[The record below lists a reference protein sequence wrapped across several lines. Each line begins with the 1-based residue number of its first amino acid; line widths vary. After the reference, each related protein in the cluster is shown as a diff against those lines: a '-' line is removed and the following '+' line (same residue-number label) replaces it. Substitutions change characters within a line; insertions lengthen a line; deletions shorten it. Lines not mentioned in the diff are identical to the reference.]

1 MAAKGRRAKASDGGP
16 GGAGTDGG
24 PRSAGSDGA
33 AGLPRSL
40 ALVWGLQERPRR
52 GPKPGLS
59 LERIVRAAIE
69 LADTEGLAALSMS
82 RLAEKLGFTTMSLY
96 RYVTGKDELLMLM
109 VDAAAGAPTPD
120 PEGSGDEPPDW
131 RTALERFSRQQ
142 HQLLR
147 KHPWVAEIPLVG
159 PPITPSQIGWMEYGL
174 RSMAGT
180 GLDEGE
186 KIAVLGMIAL
196 YVRNEAKLE
205 YDMARARKAAEEA
218 AAASGAVT
226 LQAGPGA
233 YGQVGPASYGE
244 LLRRLIDP
252 QRYPALMAVV
262 ESGVFEEQAGYSD
275 EDFEFG
281 LQRILDGIAAL
292 IASRSPSGS

>member
-1 MAAKGRRAKASDGGP
+1 SDGTP
-16 GGAGTDGG
+16 RDAAPDGG
-24 PRSAGSDGA
+24 PRSAALDGA

-59 LERIVRAAIE
+59 LERIVSAAIE
-69 LADTEGLAALSMS
+69 LADAEGLAALSMS

-96 RYVTGKDELLMLM
+96 RYVSGKDELLMLM

-120 PEGSGDEPPDW
+120 PENTGGEPPDW

-142 HQLLR
+142 HRLLR
-147 KHPWVAEIPLVG
+147 KHPWIAEIPLMG
-159 PPITPSQIGWMEYGL
+159 PPITPSQVGWMEYGL

-196 YVRNEAKLE
+196 YVRNEVKLE
-205 YDMARARKAAEEA
+205 YDMTRARKAAEA
-218 AAASGAVT
+218 AAAESKDAP
-226 LQAGPGA
+226 LQAGPAA

-262 ESGVFEEQAGYSD
+262 ESGVFEEQPGYSE

-281 LQRILDGIAAL
+281 LQRILDGVAAL
-292 IASRSPSGS
+292 IASRNPRS